1 MTDPT
6 ASRTDV
12 EELIAQALDAG
23 DRPVIRSDGRD
34 TSGTQLLVDPD
45 PRLFVVFPETAHLLP
60 HRPEIQRPAAAMPE
74 PAKAGAR

>member
-12 EELIAQALDAG
+12 EELIA
-23 DRPVIRSDGRD
+23 RVIRSDGRD